1 MKSNSSSL
9 FFLSPVFFFSSCFL
23 PSPLSSSLFFI
34 YFLWQCHTGKH
45 FLSLSL
51 QPVRYWETK
60 SVTFSPVSVILGSKF
75 QSLCLQSVWYQETK
89 SHHSLQSVWYW
100 ETNPVTFSPVSVIQE
115 NKILSLS
122 LQSVW
127 YWETNPV
134 TFSPVIQRNKKQNP
148 VTFSPVSVILENKSC
163 HFHSGWCDAGKQN
176 PATFSLVHVILE
188 NKILSLSLQSVWY
201 WETDP
206 VTFCWPSVPFLD
218 QNPPSS

>member
-1 MKSNSSSL
+1 MKSNSSS
-9 FFLSPVFFFSSCFL
+9 FFSLSLVFFFFFSCFL

-75 QSLCLQSVWYQETK
+75 QSLCLQCDTRKQNPITLSSQCDTGKQILSLSLQLVWYRKTK
-89 SHHSLQSVWYW
+89 SCHFLSSQCDTGKQILSHSLQWYR
-100 ETNPVTFSPVSVIQE
+100 ETK

-127 YWETNPV
+127 YWKTNLV
-134 TFSPVIQRNKKQNP
+134 TFTPVGVMQ
-148 VTFSPVSVILENKSC
+148 
-163 HFHSGWCDAGKQN
+163 G
-176 PATFSLVHVILE
+176 
-188 NKILSLSLQSVWY
+188 NKIL
-201 WETDP
+201 
-206 VTFCWPSVPFLD
+206 
-218 QNPPSS
+218 PPSH